1 MVRIRPQS
9 GAYLFLTT
17 NQILHLKNTQSTW
30 VDYKAL
36 KSQISILSVLQAF
49 KIELPT
55 QNGTQFY
62 GACPIPAHS
71 GDRDNKHA
79 FSVNTEKGCYR
90 CITHCGGGNVIDLYA
105 RLSNRD
111 PSDKTVF
118 REVAVEMQERFLNG
132 SSTATPFPTP
142 APKPKKEVPKKPSE
156 NKPLTI
162 RPLQLKHDIP
172 FLLEEK
178 KLPLELLEEFGIGF
192 CNRGLFSGRV
202 VVRLD
207 NHKGELI
214 GYAGR
219 GMKEA
224 DITKRG
230 RWMLPSGFS
239 KSLQLFNQHRATPRV
254 SDWDCVVVV
263 EGFWSCLRWHM
274 TGLPVVAL
282 MGSELSDEQL
292 QRITEITDRVWL
304 MLDNDKAGTKAQL
317 KVLQKLASSVS
328 VRLVNYP
335 VDDEGNDRQQPED
348 FTPDELKELISV

>member
-1 MVRIRPQS
+1 MRPQS

-17 NQILHLKNTQSTW
+17 NQILHLKTTQSTW

-36 KSQISILSVLQAF
+36 KSQVSILSVLQAF
-49 KIELPT
+49 NIELPT

-105 RLSNRD
+105 RLSGRD
-111 PSDKTVF
+111 PSDKAVF

-132 SSTATPFPTP
+132 SSTATPFPAP

-172 FLLEEK
+172 YLLEEK
-178 KLPLELLEEFGIGF
+178 KLPLELLEEFQIGF

-224 DITKRG
+224 DIAKRG
-230 RWMLPSGFS
+230 RWMLPKGFS
-239 KSLQLFNQHRATPRV
+239 KSLQLFNDHRARQR
-254 SDWDCVVVV
+254 DIEQYGLIVV

-274 TGLPVVAL
+274 AGMPVVAL

-304 MLDNDKAGTKAQL
+304 MLDQDSCGQKASE
-317 KVLQKLASSVS
+317 KLLPRLADRVH
-328 VRLVNYP
+328 VRRVQYP
-335 VDDEGNDRQQPED
+335 DDLNHLQPED
-348 FTPDELKELISV
+348 FTPDELLELIPV